1 MDICGEREPTPVNLS
16 VSHTVLV
23 SIMKTEASVSGPNM
37 QPLLKVENLVKRYA
51 KRTLAGTGTDL
62 LALDTVSFTI
72 FSGTTLAVVGESGSG
87 KSTLA
92 LCVACLESPTTGTIW
107 FEGKNIVKLGER
119 ARRQVRQQIQLI
131 FQDPAS
137 SLNPRWSVLEILVEP
152 LILEGK
158 CNREEMRQ
166 RANSLLERVVL
177 SKNIVERLPTE
188 LSGGQ
193 RQRLAIARA
202 LALEPKLLILDEAL
216 SALDCSVQAQIAN
229 LLMDLQS
236 SLGMTY
242 LFITHDL
249 AMAAYLAD
257 EIAVMNRGRIVEQGP
272 AERILK
278 QPQHETTLRLL
289 AAVPR
294 ITRAALPAVEQ

>member
-1 MDICGEREPTPVNLS
+1 
-16 VSHTVLV
+16 
-23 SIMKTEASVSGPNM
+23 MKVKGSDGGQDM
-37 QPLLKVENLVKRYA
+37 QPLLKAENLVKRYA
-51 KRTLAGTGTDL
+51 KRSLAGAREEL
-62 LALDTVSFTI
+62 LALDGVSFTI
-72 FSGTTLAVVGESGSG
+72 FPGTTLAVVGESGSG

-92 LCVACLESPTTGTIW
+92 SCLACLEPPTAGNIW
-107 FEGKNIVKLGER
+107 FEGKDLVKLGER
-119 ARRQVRQQIQLI
+119 ARRQVRPQIQLI

-137 SLNPRWSVLEILVEP
+137 SLNPRWSVLETLIEP
-152 LILEGK
+152 LILRRK
-158 CNREEMRQ
+158 FKPEEMKP
-166 RANSLLERVVL
+166 RANSLLERVGL
-177 SKNIVERLPTE
+177 SPDIVERLPTE

-216 SALDCSVQAQIAN
+216 SALDCSMQAQIAN
-229 LLMDLQS
+229 LLVELQS

-249 AMAAYLAD
+249 AMAAHLAD

-272 AERILK
+272 ADNILK
-278 QPQHETTLRLL
+278 QPQHKTTRQLL

-294 ITRAALPAVEQ
+294 IARAALPAVEQ

>member
-1 MDICGEREPTPVNLS
+1 
-16 VSHTVLV
+16 
-23 SIMKTEASVSGPNM
+23 MKVEASAVGQNM

-51 KRTLAGTGTDL
+51 KRSLSDAREDL
-62 LALDTVSFTI
+62 LALDDVSFTI
-72 FSGTTLAVVGESGSG
+72 FRGTTLAIVGESGSG

-92 LCVACLESPTTGTIW
+92 SCLACLESLTAGNIW
-107 FEGKNIVKLGER
+107 FEGKDIVKLGDR
-119 ARRQVRQQIQLI
+119 ARRQVRPQIQLI

-137 SLNPRWSVLEILVEP
+137 SLNPRWSIFEILVEP
-152 LILEGK
+152 LILQRK
-158 CNREEMRQ
+158 FTREEMIQ
-166 RANSLLERVVL
+166 RANSLLERVGL
-177 SKNIVERLPTE
+177 SPDIMQRPPTE

-229 LLMDLQS
+229 LLMELQS

-249 AMAAYLAD
+249 AMAAHLAD

-272 AERILK
+272 AEKIFEL
-278 QPQHETTLRLL
+278 PQHETTRQLL

-294 ITRAALPAVEQ
+294 ITRAAQPAVEQ

>member
-1 MDICGEREPTPVNLS
+1 
-16 VSHTVLV
+16 
-23 SIMKTEASVSGPNM
+23 MKAEASVGGQNM

-51 KRTLAGTGTDL
+51 KRSLADVREEL
-62 LALDTVSFTI
+62 LALNGVSFSI
-72 FSGTTLAVVGESGSG
+72 FPGTTLAVVGESGSG

-92 LCVACLESPTTGTIW
+92 ACLACLESPTTGSIW
-107 FEGKNIVKLGER
+107 YEGKDLVKLAER
-119 ARRQVRQQIQLI
+119 ARRQVRPQLQLI

-152 LILEGK
+152 LMLQR
-158 CNREEMRQ
+158 NFTREERNHC
-166 RANSLLERVVL
+166 ANSLLERVGL
-177 SKNIVERLPTE
+177 SPDIVERPPTE

-229 LLMDLQS
+229 LLMELQS

-249 AMAAYLAD
+249 AMAAHLAD

-272 AERILK
+272 ADIILQ
-278 QPQHETTLRLL
+278 QPKHETTRQLL

-294 ITRAALPAVEQ
+294 ITGGSQPALEQ

>member
-1 MDICGEREPTPVNLS
+1 
-16 VSHTVLV
+16 
-23 SIMKTEASVSGPNM
+23 MKTELSASGKDM
-37 QPLLKVENLVKRYA
+37 QPLLEVESLVKRYA
-51 KRTLAGTGTDL
+51 RWSLAGAREEL
-62 LALDTVSFTI
+62 AALDGVSFTI
-72 FSGTTLAVVGESGSG
+72 FPGTTLAVVGESGSG

-92 LCVACLESPTTGTIW
+92 SCLACMESPTAGNIW
-107 FEGKNIVKLGER
+107 YEGKDLVKFEER
-119 ARRQVRQQIQLI
+119 ARRQVRPQIQLI

-137 SLNPRWSVLEILVEP
+137 SLNSRWSVFEILIEP
-152 LILEGK
+152 LVLQGK
-158 CNREEMRQ
+158 CTREEMKQ
-166 RANSLLERVVL
+166 RANSLLERVGL
-177 SKNIVERLPTE
+177 APDIVERPPTE

-229 LLMDLQS
+229 LLAELQS

-249 AMAAYLAD
+249 AMAAHLAD
-257 EIAVMNRGRIVEQGP
+257 QIAVMNRGRIVEQGP
-272 AERILK
+272 ADNILR
-278 QPQHETTLRLL
+278 QPKHETTRRLL

-294 ITRAALPAVEQ
+294 IARAAFPPVEH

>member
-1 MDICGEREPTPVNLS
+1 
-16 VSHTVLV
+16 
-23 SIMKTEASVSGPNM
+23 M

-51 KRTLAGTGTDL
+51 KRSLADAGEEL
-62 LALDTVSFTI
+62 HALNGVSFSI
-72 FSGTTLAVVGESGSG
+72 FPGTTLAVVGESGSG

-92 LCVACLESPTTGTIW
+92 ACLACLESPTTGSIW
-107 FEGKNIVKLGER
+107 YEGKDLVKLAER
-119 ARRQVRQQIQLI
+119 ARRQVRPQLQLI

-152 LILEGK
+152 LMLQR
-158 CNREEMRQ
+158 NFTREERNHC
-166 RANSLLERVVL
+166 ANSLLERVGL
-177 SKNIVERLPTE
+177 SPDIVERPPTE

-216 SALDCSVQAQIAN
+216 SALDCSVQAQIA
-229 LLMDLQS
+229 MQS

-249 AMAAYLAD
+249 AMAAHLAD

-272 AERILK
+272 ADIILQ
-278 QPQHETTLRLL
+278 QPKHETTRQLL

-294 ITRAALPAVEQ
+294 ITGGSQPALEQ